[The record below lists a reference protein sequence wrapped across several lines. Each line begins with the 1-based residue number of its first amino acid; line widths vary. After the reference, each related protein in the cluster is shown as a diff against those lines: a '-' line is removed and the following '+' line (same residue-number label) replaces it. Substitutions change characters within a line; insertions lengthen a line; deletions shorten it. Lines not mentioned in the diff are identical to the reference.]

1 MAPRPKQPPATAPTP
16 VKAQSRAQ
24 LGKSLAALA
33 GLASPQV
40 KKLPHSGKGR

>member
-1 MAPRPKQPPATAPTP
+1 MATKSPQANRTPPAP

-33 GLASPQV
+33 GLASPQ
-40 KKLPHSGKGR
+40 KQKLPGGKK